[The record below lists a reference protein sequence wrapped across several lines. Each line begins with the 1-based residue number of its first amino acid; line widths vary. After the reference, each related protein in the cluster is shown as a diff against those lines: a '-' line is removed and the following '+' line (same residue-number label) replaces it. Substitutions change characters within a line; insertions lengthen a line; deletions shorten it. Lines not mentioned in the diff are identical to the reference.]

1 VASQPF
7 YIAMRPKHGFDV
19 PPPAF
24 ATAVAAMF
32 EALLDVF
39 APLDVT
45 VGDDL
50 QISRV
55 DPVRTFGT
63 TPLWC
68 DEELTRG
75 PLTRCKPTLG
85 TDVVAELYA
94 RAIGTSSVIARG
106 AIRLEDGWYGRWC
119 SGALH
124 DVVVVR
130 FAWPAG
136 FALELPLRGYP
147 FTAIRPL
154 AKRLD
159 RGDRAVAAAHRA
171 LWLPA
176 LCRVRE
182 ALGLDRDE
190 VRWETTLGKDFL
202 RALAAS

>member
-1 VASQPF
+1 
-7 YIAMRPKHGFDV
+7 MRVNEGV
-19 PPPAF
+19 PPPGGG
-24 ATAVAAMF
+24 TAALL

-39 APLDVT
+39 APLDVR

-50 QISRV
+50 RIARL

-75 PLTRCKPTLG
+75 ALTRCKPTLG
-85 TDVVAELYA
+85 TDVVAELYE
-94 RAIGTSSVIARG
+94 RALGTTAIVARG

-119 SGALH
+119 NAELR
-124 DVVVVR
+124 DVVEVR
-130 FAWPAG
+130 FSWPEG
-136 FALELPLRGYP
+136 FALELPLRGFP
-147 FTAIRPL
+147 FTATRPL

-159 RGDRAVAAAHRA
+159 AGDPAVAAAHRA

-176 LCRVRE
+176 LCQVRT
-182 ALGLDRDE
+182 ALGLDREE